1 MGVPGLTCQLNS
13 FSFLY
18 NMADAGQYDIPTVW
32 SKKNNSHSRQLKLSV
47 VIEVTTLFSSFS
59 LARHNPLMVHSTR
72 TS

>member
-1 MGVPGLTCQLNS
+1 
-13 FSFLY
+13 
-18 NMADAGQYDIPTVW
+18 MADAGQFDNPTVW
-32 SKKNNSHSRQLKLSV
+32 SDNANSNSQQLTPTV